1 VTLVFLSG
9 QCKSFTSFHPSQSE
23 LVHAPPDHQLVHA
36 PPGHPHLA
44 EVTSRSEIFRAEAR
58 SPRELIREPRDNVGS
73 SLFLDN
79 QGQVQRG
86 GSLDRF
92 PQFVQTGNL
101 VQQTKAFVDASK
113 ALFKFLEGNEQAQLT
128 FDIVFETSECLGNV
142 EDVIDLMDETI
153 RLVEHNAPEIIYVE
167 ALVDNLKFERDINK
181 QISGSA
187 KMLRALGHIIPSLSN
202 ASSRLCL
209 SNPEDSIRSFKA
221 LAHALIAIRNHRDI
235 SIDDIVRQ
243 HLEFSSKVMSD
254 TAVFLIQMNK
264 VLTLSKIKCENH
276 KMKDSVVYDTI
287 ADIMEILADF
297 FQALGFEDKVAA
309 MKKQILFVKRISR
322 PFDDLKELADLNTSL
337 TCDFEHG
344 SYDEL
349 ALALE
354 DIGELIKS
362 IGLKKLSSDL
372 GIDFELDLIYEN

>member
-1 VTLVFLSG
+1 MLRIGAIVTLSFLSG
-9 QCKSFTSFHPSQSE
+9 QCQSFTSFHPSQSE
-23 LVHAPPDHQLVHA
+23 LVHAPS
-36 PPGHPHLA
+36 GHHHSP
-44 EVTSRSEIFRAEAR
+44 EVASRPESFREEAR
-58 SPRELIREPRDNVGS
+58 SPREFIRQPKDNIGS
-73 SLFLDN
+73 SQFLDSP
-79 QGQVQRG
+79 GQVQRG

-113 ALFKFLEGNEQAQLT
+113 DLFKFLEGNEQAQLT
-128 FDIVFETSECLGNV
+128 FDIVFETSDCLGNV
-142 EDVIDLMDETI
+142 EDVIDLMDETV
-153 RLVEHNAPEIIYVE
+153 RLVEYNAPEIIYVE
-167 ALVDNLKFERDINK
+167 ALVDNLKFEKDINK

-202 ASSRLCL
+202 ASSRICL
-209 SNPEDSIRSFKA
+209 SSPEDSIRSFKA

-235 SIDDIVRQ
+235 IIDDIVRQ
-243 HLEFSSKVMSD
+243 HLEFSSQVMSD
-254 TAVFLIQMNK
+254 TATFLIQMNK

-297 FQALGFEDKVAA
+297 FQVLGFEDKVAA
-309 MKKQILFVKRISR
+309 IKRQIIFVKRISR

-344 SYDEL
+344 SYEEL

-362 IGLKKLSSDL
+362 VGLKKLSSDL
-372 GIDFELDLIYEN
+372 GIDFELDLIHEI